1 MPDGGMVNPVDSY
14 KPDRFFVD
22 GQDKA
27 AGFAHHLMAG
37 AGRVDAEGSGRHDA
51 EFVPMAGIRS
61 GLVAVDGTPYAGGQA
76 DVFEVTG
83 IDRANRGAVG

>member
-37 AGRVDAEGSGRHDA
+37 AGRVDAEG
-51 EFVPMAGIRS
+51 
-61 GLVAVDGTPYAGGQA
+61 TPHADGQA

-83 IDRANRGAVG
+83 IDRANRDAVG

>member
-27 AGFAHHLMAG
+27 VGFAQHLMAG
-37 AGRVDAEGSGRHDA
+37 AGRVEAEG
-51 EFVPMAGIRS
+51 
-61 GLVAVDGTPYAGGQA
+61 TPHADGQA